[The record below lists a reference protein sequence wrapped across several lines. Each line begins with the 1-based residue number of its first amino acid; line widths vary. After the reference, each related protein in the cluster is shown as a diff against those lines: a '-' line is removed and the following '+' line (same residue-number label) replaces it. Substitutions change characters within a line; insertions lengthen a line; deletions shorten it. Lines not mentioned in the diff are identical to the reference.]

1 MSAKIKIP
9 KHLQIKTNGETIA
22 TVNGSDVHACIDELI
37 RQYPD
42 LEGEIL
48 DDQGMLLLKWM
59 VYINSRITDASD
71 ELSNPV
77 KEGDMIELLPVVS
90 GG

>member
-22 TVNGSDVHACIDELI
+22 TVNGCDVHACIDELI
-37 RQYPD
+37 GQYPG

-59 VYINSRITDASD
+59 VYINRRIAGTSDA
-71 ELSNPV
+71 LSNPV
-77 KEGDMIELLPVVS
+77 REGDMIELLPVVA

>member
-9 KHLQIKTNGETIA
+9 KQLQTKTNGETLA
-22 TVNGSDVHACIDELI
+22 TVNGCDVQVCIDELI
-37 RQYPD
+37 HQYPD
-42 LEGEIL
+42 LEGEIF

-59 VYINSRITDASD
+59 VYINRRISGASD
-71 ELSNPV
+71 ALSNPV
-77 KEGDMIELLPVVS
+77 REGDMIELLPVVA

>member
-1 MSAKIKIP
+1 MKID
-9 KHLQIKTNGETIA
+9 GETAA
-22 TVNGSDVHACIDELI
+22 TVNGFNVHTCIDDLI
-37 RQYPD
+37 RQYPS

-48 DDQGMLLLKWM
+48 DDQKRLLVKWK
-59 VYINSRITDASD
+59 VYINNKSTGASD

-77 KEGDMIELLPVVS
+77 SDGDMIELLPVVA

>member
-22 TVNGSDVHACIDELI
+22 TVNGCDVHACIDELI
-37 RQYPD
+37 RQYPG
-42 LEGEIL
+42 LEGEIF

-59 VYINSRITDASD
+59 VYINSRITGTSD

-77 KEGDMIELLPVVS
+77 REDDMIELLPVVA

>member
-1 MSAKIKIP
+1 MGAKIKIP

-22 TVNGSDVHACIDELI
+22 TVNGCDVHACIDELI
-37 RQYPD
+37 RQYPG

-59 VYINSRITDASD
+59 VYINRRIAGASD

-77 KEGDMIELLPVVS
+77 REDDMIELLPVMA

>member
-22 TVNGSDVHACIDELI
+22 TVNGCDVHACIDELI
-37 RQYPD
+37 RQYPG

-48 DDQGMLLLKWM
+48 DDQGRLLLKWT
-59 VYINSRITDASD
+59 VYINSRITGASD

-77 KEGDMIELLPVVS
+77 REGDMIELLPVVA

>member
-9 KHLQIKTNGETIA
+9 KHLQKKTNGDTIA
-22 TVNGSDVHACIDELI
+22 TVNGCNVHTCIDELI
-37 RQYPD
+37 RHYPG

-48 DDQGMLLLKWM
+48 DDQGRLLLKWM
-59 VYINSRITDASD
+59 VYINRRITGASD
-71 ELSNPV
+71 GLSNPV
-77 KEGDMIELLPVVS
+77 REGDMIELLPVVA

>member
-1 MSAKIKIP
+1 MGAKIKIP

-22 TVNGSDVHACIDELI
+22 TVNGCDVHACIDELI
-37 RQYPD
+37 RQYPG

-59 VYINSRITDASD
+59 VYINSRIAGASD

-77 KEGDMIELLPVVS
+77 REGDMIELFPVVA

>member
-1 MSAKIKIP
+1 MNAKIKIP

-22 TVNGSDVHACIDELI
+22 TVNGSNAHTCIDELI
-37 RQYPD
+37 RQYPG

-48 DDQGMLLLKWM
+48 DDQGRLLVKWT
-59 VYINSRITDASD
+59 VYINSRITGASD

-77 KEGDMIELLPVVS
+77 REGDMIELLPVVA

>member
-9 KHLQIKTNGETIA
+9 KHLQIKTNGEKIA
-22 TVNGSDVHACIDELI
+22 TVNGCDVHACIDELI
-37 RQYPD
+37 RQYPG

-59 VYINSRITDASD
+59 VYINSRIAGASD

-77 KEGDMIELLPVVS
+77 REGDMIELLPVVA

>member
-9 KHLQIKTNGETIA
+9 KHLQPKTNGETIA
-22 TVNGSDVHACIDELI
+22 IVNGRDVHTCIDELI
-37 RQYPD
+37 RQYPG

-48 DDQGMLLLKWM
+48 DDQGRLLLKWT
-59 VYINSRITDASD
+59 VYINNRIAGAPDG
-71 ELSNPV
+71 LSNPV
-77 KEGDMIELLPVVS
+77 RKGDMIELLPVVA